1 MFLVGPSATVRLA
14 IAVLLSLTMLGM
26 EYRERHLSGF
36 RSLLATI
43 TYPLVY
49 LVELPYRVSEALSH
63 GLASHRALLADNQHL
78 FEENLRLRAR
88 LLSFDALEKE
98 NMRLRALLD
107 SSFKIGDN
115 VLISELI
122 HVDLDPYR
130 HHIQI
135 NKGSQ
140 AGVYQGQPALD
151 ANAVM
156 GQVVQVNPWDSTV
169 LLITD
174 SEHSLPVQISRTGL
188 RTIAV
193 GTGKIDSLRLP
204 FLPNNS
210 DVREGDRITTSGLAG
225 QFPAGYPVATVN
237 SVQRKPGAPF
247 TEALATPDAQLD
259 RSREILLVWSNR
271 LEDAD
276 NGEQAARPE
285 ETP

>member
-1 MFLVGPSATVRLA
+1 MKPIFLVGPSASVRLA
-14 IAVLLSLTMLGM
+14 IAVVLSLTMLGM

-36 RSLLATI
+36 RTLLATI

-49 LVELPYRVSEALSH
+49 LVELPHRATRTIGN
-63 GLASHRALLADNQHL
+63 GLASHRTLLADNQRL
-78 FEENLRLRAR
+78 FEENLQLRAR
-88 LLSFDALEKE
+88 LLTFDALEKE
-98 NMRLRALLD
+98 NMRLRGLLD

-122 HVDLDPYR
+122 HMDLDPYR
-130 HHIQI
+130 HHLQI
-135 NKGSQ
+135 NKGSES
-140 AGVYQGQPALD
+140 GVYPGQPALD

-156 GQVVQVNPWDSTV
+156 GQVIQVNPWDSTV

-174 SEHSLPVQISRTGL
+174 SEHSLPVQVSRTGL

-210 DVREGDRITTSGLAG
+210 DVQVGDKLTTSGLAG
-225 QFPAGYPVATVN
+225 QFPAGYPVATIN
-237 SVQRKPGAPF
+237 EVQRRPGAPF

-259 RSREILLVWSNR
+259 RSREILLVWS
-271 LEDAD
+271 AK
-276 NGEQAARPE
+276 PE
-285 ETP
+285 

>member
-1 MFLVGPSATVRLA
+1 MV
-14 IAVLLSLTMLGM
+14 LSLTMLGM

-36 RSLLATI
+36 RTVLATI

-49 LVELPYRVSEALSH
+49 LVELPYRVTEAIGERFSSH
-63 GLASHRALLADNQHL
+63 KTLLADNQRL
-78 FEENLRLRAR
+78 FRENLELRAR
-88 LLSFDALEKE
+88 LLTFDALEKE
-98 NMRLRALLD
+98 NMRLRGLLD
-107 SSFKIGDN
+107 SSFKVGAN

-140 AGVYQGQPALD
+140 AGVYPGQPALD
-151 ANAVM
+151 AKAVM
-156 GQVVQVNPWDSTV
+156 GQVIQANPWESTV

-210 DVREGDRITTSGLAG
+210 DVQIGDKITTSGLAG

-247 TEALATPDAQLD
+247 TEALATPDARLD
-259 RSREILLVWSNR
+259 RSREVLLVWAEKPESQ
-271 LEDAD
+271 DPDDIA
-276 NGEQAARPE
+276 GERP
-285 ETP
+285 